1 MLPRALDVS
10 AFHTHL
16 VGYNSLPSLV
26 FQCECAKEL
35 QFDVGISAWD
45 LRAKKAPI
53 EPEFSAVPNQ
63 AWRAWCRSLLLPQAA
78 QISRAPRSFPISLLI
93 LLSLLLVLLLPVR
106 IQPLTQTF
114 HLVRF
119 LRVQASPLRD
129 AFHWSVPVVLDQS
142 PFQRG
147 WKIQAPGELILQ

>member
-1 MLPRALDVS
+1 MLPRALDMS
-10 AFHTHL
+10 AFDTHL
-16 VGYNSLPSLV
+16 GGYNSLPGLE
-26 FQCECAKEL
+26 FQWEC
-35 QFDVGISAWD
+35 
-45 LRAKKAPI
+45 AKKAPI
-53 EPEFSAVPNQ
+53 KPAEFSVVPNQ
-63 AWRAWCRSLLLPQAA
+63 AWRAWRRSLLLHQDA
-78 QISRAPRSFPISLLI
+78 QRSRAPRSFPISLLI
-93 LLSLLLVLLLPVR
+93 LLSRLVVLLLSVR